1 MRELP
6 TEKLAIYGISFLL
19 VLILTPLLSRIP
31 RNKGRNPIFHIIF
44 AVASIATLFLLP
56 EFIQDEI
63 FSPGGVV
70 VIGTVI
76 PIYNSIVAVCTIGEA
91 DDHAWLQYWIT
102 SGSLA
107 YATEFI
113 DNIRETFPEGGEHWY
128 EFEFFFTLW
137 LLLPFTDGAAVIQE
151 KITKPLVS
159 PIAGRVAG
167 KFEGWIQMAIA
178 AVNASH
184 LW

>member
-1 MRELP
+1 M
-6 TEKLAIYGISFLL
+6 
-19 VLILTPLLSRIP
+19 IP
-31 RNKGRNPIFHIIF
+31 NY
-44 AVASIATLFLLP
+44 
-56 EFIQDEI
+56 E
-63 FSPGGVV
+63 
-70 VIGTVI
+70 
-76 PIYNSIVAVCTIGEA
+76 SIVAVCTIGEA
-91 DDHAWLQYWIT
+91 DDNAWLQFWIT

-137 LLLPFTDGAAVIQE
+137 LLLPCTDGAAVIQDR
-151 KITKPLVS
+151 ITKPLVS
-159 PIAGRVAG
+159 PIAGKLAG